1 MEHKSI
7 ISATM
12 YNKKP
17 SIKKNYL
24 QSSYYSRNSLFP
36 PPDPLI
42 DRQVIP
48 LNAPKLSKN
57 MEKTY
62 KKRIA
67 DALLQRKLAG
77 KGAVLIEGA
86 KWCGKTTTAEQIAKS
101 VKYMTE
107 TGMVDQNIQLAK
119 LNPKLLLKGEIPRLI
134 DEWQVA
140 PQLWDSIRFES
151 DHGPLGQFILT
162 GSSVPPDMSQVIHS
176 GTGRIGWLRM
186 RPMSLWESQE
196 SCGEV
201 SLGEL
206 FTTPEQIGAINP
218 MDIDHVA
225 FLTCRGGWPLAVDM
239 ERDIALDQAFDYV
252 ESVEKRDIQKVDG
265 VDRDPVRV
273 HRLLRSLARN
283 QGSQASIGTIR
294 ADMIA
299 NEADT
304 LSEDTISSY
313 MKALNQI
320 FVVEDSEAWNPNL
333 RSKTAI
339 RTSDTRYFTDPSIA
353 TAALGIGPN
362 DLINDLNTFGLFFE
376 TMAVRDLR
384 VYAEALN
391 GKVYHFRDKNGLEC
405 DAVVHLR
412 DGRYGLVEIKLGG
425 DDLINDGAD
434 ALKDLAGKID
444 TEKMKAPSFM
454 MVLIGVGTYA
464 YRRED
469 GVYVVPIGCL
479 KD

>member
-1 MEHKSI
+1 
-7 ISATM
+7 
-12 YNKKP
+12 
-17 SIKKNYL
+17 
-24 QSSYYSRNSLFP
+24 
-36 PPDPLI
+36 
-42 DRQVIP
+42 
-48 LNAPKLSKN
+48 
-57 MEKTY
+57 MEKVY

-67 DALLQRKLAG
+67 DGLLQRKLAG

-101 VKYMTE
+101 ILYMSE
-107 TGMVDQNIQLAK
+107 TGMVEQNIRLAS
-119 LNPKLLLKGEIPRLI
+119 LNPKLLLRGENPRLI
-134 DEWQVA
+134 DEWQIA
-140 PQLWDSIRFES
+140 PQLWDSVRFES

-162 GSSVPPDMSQVIHS
+162 GSSVPTDMSKVIHS
-176 GTGRIGWLRM
+176 GTGRIGWIKM
-186 RPMSLWESQE
+186 RPMSLWESHE
-196 SCGEV
+196 STGEV
-201 SLGEL
+201 SLAEL
-206 FTTPEQIGAINP
+206 FTAPNQVSGINK
-218 MDIDHVA
+218 MDIEQVA

-239 ERDIALDQAFDYV
+239 DREIALDQAFDYI
-252 ESVEKRDIQKVDG
+252 EAVEKRDISKVDG
-265 VDRDPVRV
+265 VERDPVRV

-283 QGSQASIGTIR
+283 QGSQASFGTIR
-294 ADMIA
+294 ADLQA
-299 NEADT
+299 NESDA

-313 MKALNQI
+313 IKALKEI

-353 TAALGIGPN
+353 TAALGIGPQ
-362 DLINDLNTFGLFFE
+362 DLVNDLNTFGLVFE
-376 TMAVRDLR
+376 TLAVRDLR

-405 DAVVHLR
+405 DAVIHLR

-425 DDLINDGAD
+425 DELVDEGSESL
-434 ALKDLAGKID
+434 LRLAGKVD
-444 TEKMKAPSFM
+444 TERMKAPSFM
-454 MVLIGVGTYA
+454 MVLVGVGTYA

>member
-1 MEHKSI
+1 
-7 ISATM
+7 
-12 YNKKP
+12 
-17 SIKKNYL
+17 
-24 QSSYYSRNSLFP
+24 
-36 PPDPLI
+36 
-42 DRQVIP
+42 
-48 LNAPKLSKN
+48 
-57 MEKTY
+57 MEKVY
-62 KKRIA
+62 RKRIA
-67 DALLQRKLAG
+67 DGLLLRKLAG

-101 VKYMTE
+101 ILYMSE
-107 TGMVDQNIQLAK
+107 TGMVEQNRSVAS
-119 LNPKLLLKGEIPRLI
+119 LNPKLLLRGEKPRLI
-134 DEWQVA
+134 DEWQIA
-140 PQLWDSIRFES
+140 PQLWDSVRFES

-162 GSSVPPDMSQVIHS
+162 GSSVPADMSNVVHS

-196 SCGEV
+196 STGEV

-206 FTTPEQIGAINP
+206 FASPDQVSGINRIDIEQL
-218 MDIDHVA
+218 A
-225 FLTCRGGWPLAVDM
+225 FLVCRGGWPLAVDM
-239 ERDIALDQAFDYV
+239 DREVALDQAFDYI
-252 ESVEKRDIQKVDG
+252 EAVEKRDISKVDC
-265 VDRDPVRV
+265 VERDPVRV

-283 QGSQASIGTIR
+283 QGSQASLGTIR
-294 ADMIA
+294 ADMEA
-299 NEADT
+299 NEADS

-313 MKALNQI
+313 IKALKEI

-353 TAALGIGPN
+353 AAALGIGPN
-362 DLINDLNTFGLFFE
+362 DLVNDLNTFGLLFE
-376 TMAVRDLR
+376 TLAVRDLR

-412 DGRYGLVEIKLGG
+412 DGRYGLVEVKLGG
-425 DDLINDGAD
+425 DVLIGEGAQ
-434 ALKDLAGKID
+434 ALLKLSGKID
-444 TEKMKAPSFM
+444 TERMKAPSFM
-454 MVLIGVGTYA
+454 MVLVGIGTYA

-469 GVYVVPIGCL
+469 GVYVVPIECL

>member
-1 MEHKSI
+1 
-7 ISATM
+7 
-12 YNKKP
+12 
-17 SIKKNYL
+17 
-24 QSSYYSRNSLFP
+24 
-36 PPDPLI
+36 
-42 DRQVIP
+42 
-48 LNAPKLSKN
+48 
-57 MEKTY
+57 
-62 KKRIA
+62 
-67 DALLQRKLAG
+67 
-77 KGAVLIEGA
+77 
-86 KWCGKTTTAEQIAKS
+86 
-101 VKYMTE
+101 MTE
-107 TGMVDQNIQLAK
+107 TGMVEQNIQLAT
-119 LNPKLLLKGEIPRLI
+119 LNPKLLLKGEFPRLI

-162 GSSVPPDMSQVIHS
+162 GSSVPPDMSKVIHS

-196 SCGEV
+196 SSGEV
-201 SLGEL
+201 SLAEL
-206 FTTPEQIGAINP
+206 FTAPEQIGAINQ
-218 MDIDHVA
+218 MDIEQVA

-239 ERDIALDQAFDYV
+239 EREIALDQAFDYV

-283 QGSQASIGTIR
+283 QGSQASFGTIKE
-294 ADMIA
+294 DLMA
-299 NEADT
+299 NEADS
-304 LSEDTISSY
+304 LSEDTSASY
-313 MKALNQI
+313 HKALKEI

-353 TAALGIGPN
+353 TAALGVGPQ
-362 DLINDLNTFGLFFE
+362 DLINDLNTFGLLFE

-412 DGRYGLVEIKLGG
+412 DGRYGLVEVKLGG
-425 DDLINDGAD
+425 EDKIRDGAD

-444 TEKMKAPSFM
+444 TSRMREPSFL
-454 MVLIGVGTYA
+454 MVLVGVGQYA